1 MWGAGTRVAWTSL
14 TRFCQHFYTFLT
26 NLNILH
32 RVVGFFF
39 FLSLSNIHRL
49 CFQQCLRWLGTSDK
63 NEWEQL
69 SWTVELDQMCR
80 HQPHFYP
87 HSSLIT
93 HHSSLISHQ
102 SSIITHHWWQLKLP
116 QMVGHCPN
124 GDPTNE
130 PPWGRTMKNR
140 NCPKWWGAA
149 PKDGGHG
156 QANKNVFL
164 FGVWELEYIG
174 TQGGLAIHWLI
185 GYLAAGMIRWTN
197 NRCLQKPVY
206 LQNQRKEKHCRVI
219 IDFFVTRWYTF
230 FKPAY
235 NFPG

>member
-1 MWGAGTRVAWTSL
+1 MWGASTRVAWTSL

-102 SSIITHHWWQLKLP
+102 SSLITGGNW
-116 QMVGHCPN
+116 
-124 GDPTNE
+124 
-130 PPWGRTMKNR
+130 
-140 NCPKWWGAA
+140 NCPKWLGTAPTVTQRMSLGAEQWKIEIA
-149 PKDGGHG
+149 QNGGALPPRTVG
-156 QANKNVFL
+156 MGKQIRMFSY
-164 FGVWELEYIG
+164 LEYG
-174 TQGGLAIHWLI
+174 S
-185 GYLAAGMIRWTN
+185 
-197 NRCLQKPVY
+197 
-206 LQNQRKEKHCRVI
+206 
-219 IDFFVTRWYTF
+219 
-230 FKPAY
+230 
-235 NFPG
+235 

>member
-1 MWGAGTRVAWTSL
+1 MW
-14 TRFCQHFYTFLT
+14 
-26 NLNILH
+26 
-32 RVVGFFF
+32 
-39 FLSLSNIHRL
+39 
-49 CFQQCLRWLGTSDK
+49 
-63 NEWEQL
+63 
-69 SWTVELDQMCR
+69 R
-80 HQPHFYP
+80 HQPHPHFYLTH

-93 HHSSLISHQ
+93 HHSSLIIHHSSLISHQSSIINHQ

-197 NRCLQKPVY
+197 NRCLPKPVY